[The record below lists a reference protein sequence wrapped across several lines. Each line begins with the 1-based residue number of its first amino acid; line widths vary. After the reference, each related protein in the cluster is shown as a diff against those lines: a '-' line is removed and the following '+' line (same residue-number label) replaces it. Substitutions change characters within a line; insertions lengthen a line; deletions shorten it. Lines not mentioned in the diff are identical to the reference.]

1 MADETTGAPAP
12 ETPAPDKPDFAA
24 LSFDRAADKAKLP
37 EPDGSTDRP
46 SAGVLTGEEPRPKRT
61 RPVAESPAAPD
72 PRVATDDYL
81 RRRTEKQ
88 AARERQRQDRIM
100 EVLAREADRL
110 SQQTPEETAVAPAAG
125 DEQNPYDRDTQYWEW
140 AQWEGD
146 ARDKKLLAAWQSQLD
161 ERLRPVQQFFET
173 QQQQHERLRAEAQQ
187 RAQQEGWRNQM
198 RELAGD
204 AHEAYAATPEG
215 KDYLERVAW
224 AIGDPGDPGDPRL
237 GIPPR
242 PARDGAVKIA
252 WLAAGFPEPLADEL
266 TRRHLDGMIQLVER
280 LNQEG
285 VVQINP
291 ARALDMFSRGLIAS
305 AAPYY
310 MGNGGN
316 GNGGGNG
323 QPRPALAP
331 SPAQT
336 RVRELKA
343 SADSGVAGT
352 SGESTRSGGDMD
364 QDIKHALSQGRLNP
378 DALRAICSRYVGK
391 PTRANLA
398 QLAKRARRIQFE
410 LGMP

>member
-12 ETPAPDKPDFAA
+12 EAPATERPDFAA
-24 LSFDRAADKAKLP
+24 LSFDKAADKAGLP

-46 SAGVLTGEEPRPKRT
+46 SAGVLTGEEPKPRRT
-61 RPVAESPAAPD
+61 KPTAESPAAPD

-88 AARERQRQDRIM
+88 QARERQRQDRIM

-110 SQQTPEETAVAPAAG
+110 SQQTPEETAVTPIAG
-125 DEQNPYDRDTQYWEW
+125 DEQNPYDMETQWFFWDRWEK
-140 AQWEGD
+140 D
-146 ARDKKLLAAWQSQLD
+146 ARDKKLLAAWEEKLNA
-161 ERLRPVQQFFET
+161 RLGPVQQFFET
-173 QQQQHERLRAEAQQ
+173 QAQQQERLRAEAQQ
-187 RAQQEGWRNQM
+187 RAQREGWRNQM

-215 KDYLERVAW
+215 QDYLERVAW
-224 AIGDPGDPGDPRL
+224 AIGDPGDPGDPQR

-280 LNQEG
+280 LNQDG

-291 ARALDMFSRGLIAS
+291 ARALDMFSRGLIAA

-316 GNGGGNG
+316 GNGNG
-323 QPRPALAP
+323 RSRPVPAP
-331 SPAQT
+331 SPAQS
-336 RVRELKA
+336 RVRELKVA
-343 SADSGVAGT
+343 AESGVAGT
-352 SGESTRSGGDMD
+352 SADTSRSGGDMD
-364 QDIKHALSQGRLNP
+364 QDIRQALSQGRLTP
-378 DALRAICSRYVGK
+378 DALRTICKRFVG
-391 PTRANLA
+391 PATRANLA
-398 QLAKRARRIQFE
+398 TLARRARRIQFE
-410 LGMP
+410 MGVP

>member
-12 ETPAPDKPDFAA
+12 EAPAPEKPDFAA

-37 EPDGSTDRP
+37 EPDGSTNRP
-46 SAGVLTGEEPRPKRT
+46 SAGVLTGEEPKPRRT
-61 RPVAESPAAPD
+61 RPAAELPAAPD
-72 PRVATDDYL
+72 PRLATDDYL
-81 RRRTEKQ
+81 RRRTEKR

-110 SQQTPEETAVAPAAG
+110 SQQTPEEKAPPAAG
-125 DEQNPYDRDTQYWEW
+125 DEANPFDRDTQYWEW

-146 ARDKKLLAAWQSQLD
+146 ARDKKLLAAWEEKLNA
-161 ERLRPVQQFFET
+161 RLGPVQQFFET
-173 QQQQHERLRAEAQQ
+173 QAQQHERLRVEAQQ

-204 AHEAYAATPEG
+204 AHEAYSATPEG
-215 KDYLERVAW
+215 KDYLDRVAW

-291 ARALDMFSRGLIAS
+291 ARALDMFSRGLIAA

-310 MGNGGN
+310 TGNGGN
-316 GNGGGNG
+316 GNGH
-323 QPRPALAP
+323 PRPAPAAP
-331 SPAQT
+331 SPAQS
-336 RVRELKA
+336 RVRELKVA
-343 SADSGVAGT
+343 AESGVAGT
-352 SGESTRSGGDMD
+352 SADTSRSGGDMD
-364 QDIKHALSQGRLNP
+364 QDIKQALSAGRLTP
-378 DALRAICSRYVGK
+378 DALRTICKRFVG
-391 PTRANLA
+391 PATRHNLA
-398 QLAKRARRIQFE
+398 TLAKRARRIQFE
-410 LGMP
+410 MGVP